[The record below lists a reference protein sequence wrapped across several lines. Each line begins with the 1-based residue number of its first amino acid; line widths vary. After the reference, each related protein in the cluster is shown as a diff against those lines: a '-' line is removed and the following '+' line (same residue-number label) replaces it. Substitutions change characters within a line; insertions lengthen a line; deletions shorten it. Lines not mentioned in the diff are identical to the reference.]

1 MDRKHTFGVILALL
15 AAFFNGMV
23 GILSVNLFQSG
34 LSPEAVAFYKC
45 VVALLIIVVLLAVT
59 GQTATLLSYI
69 KTKWKALSVCS
80 FFGFFMLY
88 FFETASYET
97 LNVAVVVFLLFGVS
111 TLVTFFANALFE
123 KRNLVAQEW
132 MSVLFAVLGLYLIFL
147 ENESIASSDNTGF
160 VFAVL
165 AGVGYGLFLVL
176 NKKLNI
182 GGGLVPVCGLLLFG
196 VVYLFVPFSM
206 SGFVGVESDVWLTLL
221 LLALLPTIG
230 GFWCTTKS
238 LTILKS
244 QTVQLVEL
252 SEPIFALMLGFIFL
266 GQLVSPMQM
275 LGGGCILGAI
285 LIHEVKLS
293 TLKSLSK
300 RKVATDSTR

>member
-1 MDRKHTFGVILALL
+1 MDRKHIFGVVLALL

-23 GILSVNLFQSG
+23 GILSVNLFASG
-34 LSPEAVAFYKC
+34 MPSAAVAFYKC
-45 VVALLIIVVLLAVT
+45 VVAFLIILLVLGMT
-59 GQTATLLSYI
+59 GKLPALLTYLKS
-69 KTKWKALSVCS
+69 KWKALAVCS

-111 TLVTFFANALFE
+111 TLVTFFANAVFE
-123 KRNLVAQEW
+123 KRNLTGQEW

-147 ENESIASSDNTGF
+147 ENENIASSDQTGF
-160 VFAVL
+160 LFAVL

-176 NKKLNI
+176 NKKLEI
-182 GGGLVPVCGLLLFG
+182 GGGLIPVCGLLMFG
-196 VVYLFVPFSM
+196 LVYLLIPFAM
-206 SGFVGVESDVWLTLL
+206 SGVVGVENDVWLTLL

-252 SEPIFALMLGFIFL
+252 SEPIFALILGFVFL
-266 GQLVSPMQM
+266 GQLVTSMQM
-275 LGGGCILGAI
+275 LGGACILGAI

-293 TLKSLSK
+293 SF
-300 RKVATDSTR
+300 RKNKVVTETTR